1 MPVCLGARAWSQQFW
16 LCEQKEHQGD
26 HRAPRQVPQLKW
38 RHWGSR
44 GHKMPSNPRAV
55 SHSIFEQVSTG
66 LEAVTNIQPWM
77 VIVTV
82 LDNAWHLPM
91 GPKTREGPPF
101 NELIEPKLERWRK
114 ILRKLWG
121 KPKQDAGSHHHLCTT
136 PTIPMR
142 LMHWGEIGTWS
153 FSLWRSIHQRCLFL
167 SHSVS
172 SLIAY
177 CEPSH
182 QILR

>member
-1 MPVCLGARAWSQQFW
+1 
-16 LCEQKEHQGD
+16 
-26 HRAPRQVPQLKW
+26 
-38 RHWGSR
+38 
-44 GHKMPSNPRAV
+44 
-55 SHSIFEQVSTG
+55 
-66 LEAVTNIQPWM
+66 
-77 VIVTV
+77 
-82 LDNAWHLPM
+82 M

-182 QILR
+182 HKSWDSVRNLIFLSVWSKPPSVTLGEAWKVASALRLTRRLQLLKKAIYPAGVRKYMHGLKLITWSSQFLIQVLHQRSDWKKQNVQERPKRKK

>member
-1 MPVCLGARAWSQQFW
+1 MVSCHFFGEEELEAERIQYSGRFDYNQCVLVPVCLGARAWSQQFW

-66 LEAVTNIQPWM
+66 MEAITIIQPWM

-91 GPKTREGPPF
+91 EPKTREGPPF

-121 KPKQDAGSHHHLCTT
+121 KPN
-136 PTIPMR
+136 
-142 LMHWGEIGTWS
+142 
-153 FSLWRSIHQRCLFL
+153 
-167 SHSVS
+167 
-172 SLIAY
+172 
-177 CEPSH
+177 
-182 QILR
+182 